1 MVDDAS
7 GRVAIQKTTSNELLH
22 NVKQVIVGHDYE
34 RYHEWRDFTELEIQ
48 HYRDGKMIS
57 STSTIK
63 PGEKRTTVPYGF
75 GGGLVKAMDWA
86 SSIMPSATKEADR
99 DGIVFTTKSKLF
111 PGNDGGK
118 YNAKGRGEIVD
129 VDQIVGAFGVA
140 GFASGASRG
149 TSIGDAIKY
158 LRDGILATDA
168 IQQNEMSLIDVG
180 SETSETTKCP

>member
-1 MVDDAS
+1 RDPRTQSRPPSVVPPHRASRVAPTDSDPLFMKYPGVSPYSFTGNNPIQNIDKKGLTKVKYTVMVDDAS
-7 GRVAIQKTTSNELLH
+7 GRIAIQKTTSNELLH

-86 SSIMPSATKEADR
+86 SSKMPSATKEADR

-118 YNAKGRGEIVD
+118 YNAK
-129 VDQIVGAFGVA
+129 
-140 GFASGASRG
+140 
-149 TSIGDAIKY
+149 
-158 LRDGILATDA
+158 
-168 IQQNEMSLIDVG
+168 
-180 SETSETTKCP
+180 